1 MKCTKCGNES
11 FLVDVIHPDLE
22 VKIVDGQYVPAN
34 ESAQEKMMIGA
45 QYTNVRCA
53 KCGTPIIEEVGSVNA
68 GTGITVETIKEIV
81 ETALKNAVPEKKTR
95 STKSTRGTKKKKDQ
109 EVAQVEPIE
118 ENNLQPVQ
126 ESVQPV
132 ETAPVNTTAPVENVA
147 PHVEQGNVNV
157 PPVQPINN
165 QPDIAT
171 PIQDQAN
178 FNQAP
183 ANNQMSTIAQ
193 VQGIPQQDVP
203 TVQGIPQQV
212 TPVRGMP
219 QQGIAPVQ
227 SMEQQ
232 VAQVQGQ
239 FVGQVG
245 QTEYVP
251 PVNGVNCQASPND
264 YYNPQMGQQ
273 MQGQGV
279 NCAPPQNGMQR
290 MF

>member
-53 KCGTPIIEEVGSVNA
+53 KCGTPVIDETASTNA
-68 GTGITVETIKEIV
+68 GVGITAETIKEIV
-81 ETALKNAVPEKKTR
+81 ETALKSVVPEKKTR
-95 STKSTRGTKKKKDQ
+95 STKSTRGSKKKKDQ

-118 ENNLQPVQ
+118 ENNVQPVQ
-126 ESVQPV
+126 EPVQPV
-132 ETAPVNTTAPVENVA
+132 ETAPVNTTAPVENVT

-157 PPVQPINN
+157 PPVQPVNN
-165 QPDIAT
+165 QPNMTA
-171 PIQDQAN
+171 PIQDQTN
-178 FNQAP
+178 FSQAP
-183 ANNQMSTIAQ
+183 VNNQMSTVAP
-193 VQGIPQQDVP
+193 VQ
-203 TVQGIPQQV
+203 
-212 TPVRGMP
+212 GMP
-219 QQGIAPVQ
+219 QQVAPMQGVPQQGVAPVQ
-227 SMEQQ
+227 GMEQQ
-232 VAQVQGQ
+232 VAPVQGQ
-239 FVGQVG
+239 FGGQVG

-279 NCAPPQNGMQR
+279 NCVPPQNGMQR

>member
-1 MKCTKCGNES
+1 MGNES

-34 ESAQEKMMIGA
+34 ETAQEKMRIGA

-118 ENNLQPVQ
+118 ENNVQPVQ
-126 ESVQPV
+126 SVQPV
-132 ETAPVNTTAPVENVA
+132 ETAQVNTTVPVENVV
-147 PHVEQGNVNV
+147 PPVEQGNVNV
-157 PPVQPINN
+157 PPVQPANN
-165 QPDIAT
+165 QPNITA
-171 PIQDQAN
+171 PIQDQTS

-183 ANNQMSTIAQ
+183 VNNQMNTVAP
-193 VQGIPQQDVP
+193 VQ
-203 TVQGIPQQV
+203 
-212 TPVRGMP
+212 GMP
-219 QQGIAPVQ
+219 QQVAPVQ
-227 SMEQQ
+227 GMEQQ
-232 VAQVQGQ
+232 VAPMQGQ
-239 FVGQVG
+239 FGGQVG

>member
-1 MKCTKCGNES
+1 MKCTKCGNEN

-34 ESAQEKMMIGA
+34 ETAQEKMRIGA

-81 ETALKNAVPEKKTR
+81 ETALKNTVPEKKPR

-118 ENNLQPVQ
+118 ENNVQPVQ

-132 ETAPVNTTAPVENVA
+132 ETAQVNTTVPVENVVPPVEQANVNVQPVQPVNNQMNTTAPV
-147 PHVEQGNVNV
+147 Q
-157 PPVQPINN
+157 
-165 QPDIAT
+165 
-171 PIQDQAN
+171 
-178 FNQAP
+178 
-183 ANNQMSTIAQ
+183 
-193 VQGIPQQDVP
+193 
-203 TVQGIPQQV
+203 
-212 TPVRGMP
+212 GMP
-219 QQGIAPVQ
+219 QQNVAPVQ
-227 SMEQQ
+227 GMPQQ
-232 VAQVQGQ
+232 NVAPVQGMSQQNVAPVQGVPQQGQ
-239 FVGQVG
+239 FRAQVG
-245 QTEYVP
+245 QNENVSYD
-251 PVNGVNCQASPND
+251 NGVGCQTPQND

-273 MQGQGV
+273 IQGQGANYV
-279 NCAPPQNGMQR
+279 APQNGMQR